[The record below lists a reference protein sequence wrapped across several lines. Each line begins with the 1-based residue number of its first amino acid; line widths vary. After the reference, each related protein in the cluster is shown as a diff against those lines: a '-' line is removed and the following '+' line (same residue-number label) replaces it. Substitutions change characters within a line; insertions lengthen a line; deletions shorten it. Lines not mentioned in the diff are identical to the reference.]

1 MYDSLLWIRKKDGEN
16 VYKEPYMK
24 LNEIDQMD
32 IFFWL
37 DIQIYEAKK
46 QDEEATSNY
55 DKMGL

>member
-1 MYDSLLWIRKKDGEN
+1 
-16 VYKEPYMK
+16 MK

-37 DIQIYEAKK
+37 DLQIYEAKK
-46 QDEEATSNY
+46 DGEETTSNY